1 MAEFLPDIFADG
13 RCWKLRDLCDLCDF
27 CWQHFVHIPGKKWRS
42 GDLDPTAVLFCP
54 KLRGLVLP

>member
-1 MAEFLPDIFADG
+1 MAEFLPEIFVDG
-13 RCWKLRDLCDLCDF
+13 RCVICVICVIF